1 MSTLSSVIP
10 WKELAGML
18 SILMLSAISLHRP
31 DTNERPFASF
41 IDLKKRIVRVYEK
54 ETWRDPVGGFG
65 GSVGGRV
72 TPGERLSAKTTGIFA
87 STVNA
92 P

>member
-41 IDLKKRIVRVYEK
+41 IDLKTKLFMFMKRKI
-54 ETWRDPVGGFG
+54 GGCWA
-65 GSVGGRV
+65 SVGDTSR
-72 TPGERLSAKTTGIFA
+72 
-87 STVNA
+87 
-92 P
+92 